1 MHNGKLRKKEWLF
14 RLLSI
19 LIGLALALASLESAM
34 HFLPVRDSF
43 MALPVNAA
51 NPIIHYPPNSTIRY
65 SAGWNFQIV
74 QDKHANNYGFLSDQD
89 YAPTSKPLMTL
100 IGDSFVEAQQVANTA
115 TAQAL
120 IQQQLGKRGRFYGIG
135 IQSAPLS
142 QYLAFADFARQEFQP
157 KAMAFVIIA
166 NDFDESLLK
175 YRKLSSPGMH
185 LFTSANSGARLQLLE
200 YGGSRGALRDLLR
213 RSALVRYLYLTMQLS
228 PDGILKKLTSK
239 AQAAPV
245 RFGGVDAV
253 VDAEKLADSRQVIDL
268 FFQYLPQK
276 SGLPPDK
283 ILFVLD
289 GMREVR
295 NPAMQ
300 QAADSSYF
308 GLMRQ
313 YFAQTAR
320 EHGYEVLD
328 MHPIFYQ
335 AQQDGQ
341 AVDFIPLDW
350 HWNGNGHKLVADQ
363 IQKSNVF
370 QRLFKQ

>member
-1 MHNGKLRKKEWLF
+1 MHNGKPPPKEWLF

-19 LIGLALALASLESAM
+19 LIGLTVALASLELAM
-34 HFLPVRDSF
+34 HFLPVRDPF
-43 MALPVNAA
+43 MAMPVNAA
-51 NPIIHYPPNSTIRY
+51 HPIIHYPPNSTVRY
-65 SAGWNFQIV
+65 SAGWNFQVV

-89 YAPTSKPLMTL
+89 YAPTNKPLMML

-120 IQQQLGKRGRFYGIG
+120 IQQQLGKRGRFYGVG

-157 KAMAFVIIA
+157 KAMAFAVIA

-185 LFTSANSGARLQLLE
+185 LFTKANSNARLQLLE
-200 YGGSRGALRDLLR
+200 YNGSRGALRDLLR
-213 RSALVRYLYLTMQLS
+213 HSALVRYLYLTMQLS
-228 PDGILKKLTSK
+228 PDDMLQKLASK
-239 AQAAPV
+239 AQAPV
-245 RFGGVDAV
+245 RFGGVDAI
-253 VDAEKLADSRQVIDL
+253 VDAEKLADSKRVVDL

-300 QAADSSYF
+300 QAADNSYF

-313 YFAQTAR
+313 YFAQAAKG
-320 EHGYEVLD
+320 HGYEVLD
-328 MHPIFYQ
+328 MHPTFYQ

-341 AVDFIPLDW
+341 AVDFVPLDW

-363 IQKSNVF
+363 IQKSDVF
-370 QRLFKQ
+370 QQLFKQ